1 VDLTA
6 LERRMLRLET
16 LASRLKLVK
25 ASPMGEPLND
35 KVSMLDLLEDIAR
48 ELTLLR
54 EDAHASGDHRKAMA
68 CIREFCRVAELEA
81 KLSAKFDQSSQSKVS
96 HIDSATA
103 KRIALT
109 YLDRRKDK
117 DEPNE

>member
-1 VDLTA
+1 MDVPTLD
-6 LERRMLRLET
+6 RRVRRLET

-25 ASPMGEPLND
+25 ASSTGEPIND
-35 KVSMLDLLEDIAR
+35 KVSMLDLLEDIAK

-54 EDAHASGDHRKAMA
+54 EDAHASGDHQMAMA

-81 KLSAKFDQSSQSKVS
+81 KLGAKFDQSRQSKVS
-96 HIDSATA
+96 QSIDSATA

-109 YLDRRKDK
+109 YLDRQKDG
-117 DEPNE
+117 EPNE